1 MPILPPAGDSG
12 ETRRDAALNLLAD
25 RRPVLVRDIRRA
37 AVRLALTGDTFTADD
52 LRAAVD
58 IPDGINPVVVG
69 SAVRALAVAKII
81 RKDGSRNSK
90 RKRAHARPNA
100 VWTLADRAAAV
111 AWLAANPPLA
121 AT

>member
-1 MPILPPAGDSG
+1 MSILPPAGDSG

-121 AT
+121 TT